1 MLNIRKFTAT
11 DEKEFITMC
20 CDFYNTGA
28 TLYSM
33 SRDKVKRTFDKILE
47 EGPFIT
53 AYMMIYNDQ
62 IAGYVNLS
70 FTYSN
75 EADGIVAFIEELY
88 VKPEYQGKS
97 IGTQTLQFIF
107 DHYNHMVKRYRL
119 EVCNSNTDAIRLY
132 EKLGFKNLDY
142 KQMVID
148 MQLSE
153 KRGDG

>member
-1 MLNIRKFTAT
+1 MLRIRKFSVK
-11 DEKEFITMC
+11 DEDEFITMC

-28 TLYSM
+28 TLYDI
-33 SRDKVKRTFDKILE
+33 SRDKAKRSFDKIIE
-47 EGPFIT
+47 EGPYIT
-53 AYMMIYNDQ
+53 AYMLKYNER

-75 EADGIVAFIEELY
+75 EADGMVAFIEELY

-107 DHYNHMVKRYRL
+107 EQYNSKVKRYRL
-119 EVCNSNTDAIRLY
+119 EVCNSNTAAIRLY
-132 EKLGFKNLDY
+132 EKIGFKNLDY

-148 MQLSE
+148 L
-153 KRGDG
+153 

>member
-1 MLNIRKFTAT
+1 MLNIRKLTTA
-11 DEKEFITMC
+11 DENEFITMC

-28 TLYSM
+28 TLYSL

-53 AYMMIYNDQ
+53 AYMLIYNNL

-75 EADGIVAFIEELY
+75 EADGIVVFIEELY

-107 DHYNHMVKRYRL
+107 DHYKDKVKRYRL
-119 EVCNSNTDAIRLY
+119 EVCKSNTDAIRLY
-132 EKLGFKNLDY
+132 EKIGFKNLDY
-142 KQMVID
+142 KQMIID
-148 MQLSE
+148 L
-153 KRGDG
+153 

>member
-1 MLNIRKFTAT
+1 MLNIRKLTTA
-11 DEKEFITMC
+11 DENEFITMC

-53 AYMMIYNDQ
+53 AYMLIYNNQ

-75 EADGIVAFIEELY
+75 EADGMVVFIEELY

-107 DHYNHMVKRYRL
+107 DHYNDKVARYRL
-119 EVCNSNTDAIRLY
+119 EVCNSNKDAIRLY
-132 EKLGFKNLDY
+132 EKIGFKNLDY
-142 KQMVID
+142 KQMIID
-148 MQLSE
+148 L
-153 KRGDG
+153 